1 MALFT
6 DGNIST
12 IEDLTAHDSGVMG
25 IAAGEG
31 IDLTRKLALAQEEIG
46 VELAAMMPR
55 LDPYGT
61 QLAQSGLANV
71 VVTAPLRL
79 WHAFH
84 TLEMVYRDAYN
95 NQLNDRYRGKWEQYR
110 ELSGWAM
117 QKLLE
122 TGVGMVADPV
132 PQAAA
137 PQLGVV
143 PGEPGS
149 TEATYYVRVA
159 WVNAAG
165 EEGGAS
171 AWEMATAPA
180 EMMLQVR
187 AVRRP
192 ANAAGSSVDSR

>member
-1 MALFT
+1 
-6 DGNIST
+6 
-12 IEDLTAHDSGVMG
+12 
-25 IAAGEG
+25 
-31 IDLTRKLALAQEEIG
+31 
-46 VELAAMMPR
+46 
-55 LDPYGT
+55 
-61 QLAQSGLANV
+61 

-122 TGVGMVADPV
+122 TGVGIVADPV

-137 PQLGVV
+137 PQLDIV
-143 PGEPGS
+143 PGEPGYE
-149 TEATYYVRVA
+149 EATYYVRVA
-159 WVNAAG
+159 WVNAGG
-165 EEGGAS
+165 EEGVAS
-171 AWEMATAPA
+171 PWEVATAPPD
-180 EMMLQVR
+180 MMLQVR

-192 ANAAGSSVDSR
+192 SNAVGWNVYVGVSADEQTLQNASPIDPDGAWDIRIVPEIRGRMPGDGQRPNYVRAVGQVLQRG